1 MGFMLKDIK
10 NKIIDEYEEIRTK
23 ALILKDKRVSE
34 VYEKYPELLK
44 ISKDINILGFE
55 NTKKIMKNPLKA
67 EEFNTEFKK
76 ELNNLLNLKEEF
88 IKKNNINLDFDKI
101 IYNCKKCMDT
111 GFLDDGKKCICFK
124 EKIINYTYKSS
135 NLSESMK
142 DMCFDNF
149 SLNYYTNEDAGGV
162 SEKENMKFI
171 LKASKAFCDNFPDE
185 RNILFYGSPGL
196 GKTFMS
202 VSIARELI
210 EEEKTVIYVSA
221 TKLFTA
227 YNDYKFLRDEK
238 LEDFFNDIYNADLL
252 IIDDL
257 GTEYISKVSVSF
269 LFDLVND
276 RILNNKKIIINT
288 NLVPDELKNSYS
300 MRFMSRI
307 YEYFNVFKF
316 VGSDIRI
323 QKQYK

>member
-1 MGFMLKDIK
+1 MLKDIK
-10 NKIIDEYEEIRTK
+10 NRIIDEYEEIRTR
-23 ALILKDKRVSE
+23 ALALKDKRTAE

-44 ISKDINILGFE
+44 ISKDINMLGFE

-67 EEFNTEFKK
+67 KELNAEFKK
-76 ELNNLLNLKEEF
+76 ELLNLLDLKAEF
-88 IKKNNINLDFDKI
+88 IKKNNIDPDFDKV
-101 IYNCKKCMDT
+101 IYNCKECKDT
-111 GFLDDGKKCICFK
+111 GFLDNGKKCACFK

-135 NLSESMK
+135 NLSEIMK
-142 DMCFDNF
+142 DMCFNNF
-149 SLNYYTNEDAGGV
+149 SLDYYTDEDAGGV
-162 SEKENMKFI
+162 SEKENMELI
-171 LKASKAFCDNFPDE
+171 LKASKNFCENLSKK
-185 RNILFYGSPGL
+185 RNILFHGSPGL

-210 EEEKTVIYVSA
+210 EKGKTVIYVSA

-288 NLVPDELKNSYS
+288 NLTPDELKNAYS
-300 MRFMSRI
+300 VRFMSRI
-307 YEYFNVFKF
+307 YEYFDVFKF
-316 VGSDIRI
+316 SGSDIRI